1 MELRHITGHRGYN
14 LRGVRRYYPG
24 GRALQAI
31 AWRREPSVGHRVGVM
46 KILYVEDN
54 AANARLVAKYLG
66 LKGDITLLE
75 AATAEEGLVLAR
87 ESRPDL
93 ILMDL
98 NLPRMSGGDAL
109 RALRADSVTRD
120 IVVVAVSADAVPD
133 NIRAAMASGFD
144 DYLTKPLDFRRFDRI
159 IDRYRPAL
167 ARKRPANPG

>member
-1 MELRHITGHRGYN
+1 MELRQITGRRGYN
-14 LRGVRRYYPG
+14 RRGVRGYYPG
-24 GRALQAI
+24 ARAVQAI
-31 AWRREPSVGHRVGVM
+31 ALRVTLAAGDSVKAM

-66 LKGDITLLE
+66 LKDDIALLE

-87 ESRPDL
+87 AERPHL

-98 NLPRMSGGDAL
+98 NLPRMSGSDAL
-109 RALRADSVTRD
+109 RALRADNDTRD

-133 NIRAAMASGFD
+133 NIRAAMAAGFN

-159 IDRYRPAL
+159 IDRYRPA
-167 ARKRPANPG
+167 

>member
-14 LRGVRRYYPG
+14 RRGVRGYYPG
-24 GRALQAI
+24 ARALQAI
-31 AWRREPSVGHRVGVM
+31 AARHATASLLAHRVEAM

-66 LKGDITLLE
+66 LKDDIALLE

-87 ESRPDL
+87 EQRPDL

-98 NLPRMSGGDAL
+98 NLPRMSGSDAL
-109 RALRADSVTRD
+109 RVLRADAGTQD

-133 NIRAAMASGFD
+133 NIRAAMASGFN

-159 IDRYRPAL
+159 IDRYRPA
-167 ARKRPANPG
+167 